1 MVKRTIVTVSNQR
14 HNLGHYCLRTF
25 EMAKGSKERWCR
37 QELNPGPLAY
47 AANALPLSYNTP
59 TTTTPFSRP
68 NDSLSRSERPPYI
81 RTYVMNAYVIC
92 TYVIMH
98 VGSIVLIRL
107 TMS

>member
-1 MVKRTIVTVSNQR
+1 MVQRTIVTVSNQR

-37 QELNPGPLAY
+37 QESNPGPLAY
-47 AANALPLSYNTP
+47 AANALPLSYNTQQQP
-59 TTTTPFSRP
+59 PLFSNP

-92 TYVIMH
+92 MYVIMY
-98 VGSIVLIRL
+98 VGSIVHIRL
-107 TMS
+107 TML